1 MKPFTYVLLDL
12 FGASQRYVIPIY
24 QRRYVWTRDRQWAPL
39 WQDIRSRAEKVLAR
53 ERHIQPHFLGAVV
66 VSRLETYGHQLT
78 AFDVI
83 DGQQR
88 LTTFQVFL
96 AAFRDALQGHYPVMH
111 DEAARFLVNEGLKAS
126 PEERF
131 KVWPTRFDQPTFEQ
145 VVERRDPV
153 ALTLEVEQA
162 RQDIRHVP
170 NLLAAYVYF
179 HGELQAWLCENPQA
193 LKERADALL
202 TAMRRYLQ
210 VVRID
215 LEEDDDP
222 QVIFE
227 TLNARGE
234 PLQPADLVRN
244 HVFNEAAQRGEDVET
259 LFHTYWAPFDEDG
272 GFWRERSTRG
282 RVTRDQ
288 LTWFLTYFLT
298 VQQGREVTDTS
309 IFNEFKSWW
318 SQEEGSVASGL
329 AVLVEYAQAYERW
342 MRAPD
347 TTRFGVVRRRLDA
360 MDLTTL
366 TPLVLWLLTRKD
378 LPATELQAALSD
390 LESFT
395 VRRFIVGL
403 GSKNYNQLFLQ
414 LLQAL
419 RRGGP
424 VQETVRAH
432 LLRGSGESVR
442 WPGDDEVRE
451 ELVTAPTYK
460 RLRPRGVAMLLEAVE
475 MQLTTHRQEQ
485 LIFAAPPTVEH
496 VLPRRWRQHWPPP
509 APRGG
514 VVDVA
519 AWRDARLQNLG
530 NLTLIRGTLN
540 SSVSNKGYDVKRP
553 ALAEQSALRLNT
565 VFQHQLH
572 WDEDV
577 IESRARDLAG
587 RVLQIWPVPAQVAQL
602 GAEGVS
608 QATPSLSS
616 SLDAVIGDLKA
627 RPPHRGLV
635 RETDAGAELTVDG
648 WSRSYKF
655 LVQDDGEGGVQ
666 LVFREDH
673 GQQSDKKAQAQQLL
687 LEVAAQVEL
696 EFNEYPVS
704 TSAQQVVVTL
714 PGDVDAGQV
723 RRALTR
729 LLSLALRILARK
741 VLPPEGK
748 LPELDPV
755 AKEVW
760 SRLPPGYYLHGSDMG
775 QGLAYRRI
783 PNVAWPVEV
792 HYELNWSAKD
802 QRVKLGLD
810 VEFGRE
816 RPERERL
823 VAAWP
828 DLVKEVQAHFPE
840 VALQGSGPSLDRVYV
855 NLKLAFATETP
866 ASEIAHALGRLIA
879 LTEARVTQALTS
891 PVLVSA

>member
-12 FGASQRYVIPIY
+12 FSASQRYVIPIY
-24 QRRYVWTRDRQWAPL
+24 QRRYVWTKDRQWNPL

-96 AAFRDALQGHYPVMH
+96 AAFRDALEGHYPVMH

-145 VVERRDPV
+145 VIERKDPA

-162 RQDIRHVP
+162 RQEIRHVP
-170 NLLAAYVYF
+170 NLLAAYVFF
-179 HGELQAWLCENPQA
+179 HGELQAWLGGDPQV
-193 LKERADALL
+193 LRERADALL

-244 HVFNEAAQRGEDVET
+244 HVFNEAARRGENVEE
-259 LFHTYWAPFDEDG
+259 LFHTYWASFDEDG
-272 GFWRERSTRG
+272 SFWRERSTRG

-298 VQQGREVTDTS
+298 VQQGREVTDTT
-309 IFNEFKSWW
+309 IFDEFKRWW
-318 SQEEGSVASGL
+318 SARDGSVASSL
-329 AVLVEYAQAYERW
+329 AVLVEYAHAYQQWMQA
-342 MRAPD
+342 PP
-347 TTRFGVVRRRLDA
+347 TTRLGVIRRRLDA
-360 MDLTTL
+360 MDLSTL
-366 TPLVLWLLTRKD
+366 TPLLLWLLTRGN
-378 LPATELQAALSD
+378 LLAANLHAVLND

-403 GSKNYNQLFLQ
+403 GNKNYNQLFLQ
-414 LLQAL
+414 VLQAL
-419 RRGGP
+419 RAGGP
-424 VQETVRAH
+424 VQDTVRTQ

-442 WPGDDEVRE
+442 WPGDDEVRT

-460 RLRPRGVAMLLEAVE
+460 RLRPRGVGMLLEAVE
-475 MQLTTHRQEQ
+475 MQLTTNRQEQ

-496 VLPRRWRQHWPPP
+496 VLPRRWRQHWAHP
-509 APRGG
+509 APREGIM
-514 VVDVA
+514 DVA

-530 NLTLIRGTLN
+530 NLTLIRATLN
-540 SSVSNKGYDVKRP
+540 SSVSNKGYDLKRP

-577 IESRARDLAG
+577 IETRAHDLAG
-587 RVLQIWPVPAQVAQL
+587 HILRIWPAPAQVAQPSV
-602 GAEGVS
+602 EGGS
-608 QATPSLSS
+608 QVTPAPSS
-616 SLDAVIGDLKA
+616 SLDAVIEDLKA
-627 RPPHRGLV
+627 RPPHRCIV
-635 RETDAGAELTVDG
+635 RETDVGAELTVDT
-648 WSRSYKF
+648 WFRSYKF
-655 LVQDDGEGGVQ
+655 LVQEDGDEGLR
-666 LVFREDH
+666 LVFREEH
-673 GQQSDKKAQAQQLL
+673 GQQSDEKAHAQQLL
-687 LEVAAQVEL
+687 IEVGAQVEL
-696 EFNEYPVS
+696 VFNEYPVT
-704 TSAQQVVVTL
+704 TSAQEVVVSL

-729 LLSLALRILARK
+729 LLNLVLRLRAQK

-748 LPELDPV
+748 TPELN
-755 AKEVW
+755 ALAREVW
-760 SRLPPGYYLHGSDMG
+760 SRLPPGYYLHGSDMD
-775 QGLAYRRI
+775 QGHSYRRI
-783 PNVAWPVEV
+783 PNVAWPAEV

-802 QRVKLGLD
+802 RRLKVGLD
-810 VEFGRE
+810 VEFSRG

-823 VAAWP
+823 IALWP
-828 DLVKEVQAHFPE
+828 SLVQEVHHHFPE
-840 VALQGSGPSLDRVYV
+840 VQMQGSSPSEDRVYV
-855 NLKLAFATETP
+855 NLKLAFPSETP
-866 ASEIAHALGRLIA
+866 APEIADALGQLIA
-879 LTEARVTQALTS
+879 TTDARVTDALAS
-891 PVLVSA
+891 PVMDPA

>member
-1 MKPFTYVLLDL
+1 MFS
-12 FGASQRYVIPIY
+12 ASQRYVIPIY

-39 WQDIRSRAEKVLAR
+39 WQDIRSRADKVLAR

-145 VVERRDPV
+145 VVERGDPA

-162 RQDIRHVP
+162 RDEIRHVP

-179 HGELQAWLCENPQA
+179 HGELQAWLGEDPQT
-193 LKERADALL
+193 LRERADALL

-244 HVFNEAAQRGEDVET
+244 HVFNEAARRGEDVEA
-259 LFHTYWAPFDEDG
+259 LFRTYWAPFDEDG
-272 GFWRERSTRG
+272 GFWRQRSTRG

-298 VQQGREVTDTS
+298 VQQGREVTDGT
-309 IFNEFKSWW
+309 IFDEFKRWW
-318 SQEEGSVASGL
+318 SARDGSVASGL
-329 AVLVEYAQAYERW
+329 AVLVEYAHAYEQW
-342 MRAPD
+342 MQAPP
-347 TTRFGVVRRRLDA
+347 TTRLGVVRRRLDA
-360 MDLTTL
+360 MDLSTL
-366 TPLVLWLLTRKD
+366 TPLLLWLLTRED
-378 LPATELQAALSD
+378 LPPAELRAALDD

-395 VRRFIVGL
+395 VRRFVVGL
-403 GSKNYNQLFLQ
+403 GSKNYNQLFLH

-419 RRGGP
+419 RAGGP
-424 VQETVRAH
+424 VQETVRAQ
-432 LLRGSGESVR
+432 LLRRGGESVR
-442 WPGDDEVRE
+442 WPGDDEVRT

-460 RLRPRGVAMLLEAVE
+460 RLRPRGVGMLLEAVE
-475 MQLTTHRQEQ
+475 MQLTTDRQEQ

-509 APRGG
+509 APRDG
-514 VVDVA
+514 VADVA

-565 VFQHQLH
+565 LFQHQRH

-577 IESRARDLAG
+577 IETRARDLAEQIV
-587 RVLQIWPVPAQVAQL
+587 RIWPVPTQVAQPSL
-602 GAEGVS
+602 AEAP
-608 QATPSLSS
+608 QATPALSS
-616 SLDAVIGDLKA
+616 SLDAVIEDLKA
-627 RPPHRGLV
+627 RPPHRCVL
-635 RETDAGAELTVDG
+635 RDTDAGAELTVDG

-655 LVQDDGEGGVQ
+655 LVQEDGEEGLG
-666 LVFREDH
+666 LVFREEH

-687 LEVAAQVEL
+687 MEVGAQVEL
-696 EFNEYPVS
+696 VFNEYAVS
-704 TSAQQVVVTL
+704 TSAHQVVVSF
-714 PGDVDAGQV
+714 PGDVGAGQV

-729 LLSLALRILARK
+729 LLNLVLRLRARK
-741 VLPPEGK
+741 VVPPEGK
-748 LPELDPV
+748 MPELD
-755 AKEVW
+755 ALAREVW
-760 SRLPPGYYLHGSDMG
+760 SHLPPGYYLHGSDMG
-775 QGLAYRRI
+775 KGLTYRRI

-792 HYELNWSAKD
+792 HYELSWSAKD
-802 QRVKLGLD
+802 RQLKVGLD
-810 VEFGRE
+810 VELGSE
-816 RPERERL
+816 RPERERF
-823 VAAWP
+823 VAAWRP
-828 DLVKEVQAHFPE
+828 LVQEVQDHFPQ
-840 VALQGSGPSLDRVYV
+840 LQMQGSGPSQDQVYM
-855 NLKLAFATETP
+855 NLKLALPAETP
-866 ASEIAHALGRLIA
+866 VPEIADTLERLIA
-879 LTEARVTQALTS
+879 LTEAQVTGA
-891 PVLVSA
+891 LVSPEATPA